1 MTFEPLAPPARRCYI
16 IPMTGTVE
24 LKVDLPPD
32 LTADE
37 GRLFMALKGFEL
49 GRLTVGQAAKLAGF
63 SKRAFMDVLA
73 RHHIP
78 VMNYAP
84 DELEREVNA

>member
-1 MTFEPLAPPARRCYI
+1 
-16 IPMTGTVE
+16 MTGTVE
-24 LKVDLPPD
+24 LKVTLPSNI
-32 LTADE
+32 TEDE

-49 GRLTVGQAAKLAGF
+49 GRITLGQAAKLAGF
-63 SKRAFMDVLA
+63 SKRSFMDVLA

-84 DELEREVNA
+84 EELEREVSG

>member
-1 MTFEPLAPPARRCYI
+1 
-16 IPMTGTVE
+16 MTGTVE
-24 LKVDLPPD
+24 LKVALPPN
-32 LTADE
+32 LTAEE

-63 SKRAFMDVLA
+63 SKRAFLDALA

-78 VMNYAP
+78 VMNYDP
-84 DELEREVNA
+84 DQLDREVGA

>member
-1 MTFEPLAPPARRCYI
+1 
-16 IPMTGTVE
+16 MTGTVE
-24 LKVDLPPD
+24 LKVALPPN

-49 GRLTVGQAAKLAGF
+49 GRLSVGQAAKLAGF

-73 RHHIP
+73 RHRIP
-78 VMNYAP
+78 VMNHAP
-84 DELEREVNA
+84 EELEREVNA